1 MKKLLLILLI
11 SLNAC
16 NPVTTSGTDQPAKN
30 GVSPSPSNPN
40 AVNQDSINGQTYIS
54 VNPSNVK
61 SVAFESNQKTID
73 INQGNVIL
81 GGAIVTYESGPTDN
95 FATYSSSDDST
106 LQVVDKLTGS
116 FIPLKAGVVKVIA
129 ASTKDPNIKAELTV
143 TITDDMA
150 VSPSPTPIAT
160 DDMMINS

>member
-1 MKKLLLILLI
+1 MKKFLLLLLI

-16 NPVTTSGTDQPAKN
+16 NPVTTSGVDKPAIN
-30 GVSPSPSNPN
+30 GVSPSPSNQST
-40 AVNQDSINGQTYIS
+40 VNPDSVNGQTYIS

-61 SVAFESNQKTID
+61 GVAFEPNQKTIE

-116 FIPLKAGVVKVIA
+116 FIPLKTGVVKVIA
-129 ASTKDPNIKAELTV
+129 TSAKDPNIKGELTI
-143 TITDDMA
+143 TITDDIL
-150 VSPSPTPIAT
+150 VSPTPVVE
-160 DDMMINS
+160 

>member
-1 MKKLLLILLI
+1 MKKLLLLLFI

-16 NPVTTSGTDQPAKN
+16 NPVTTSGVDQPAIN
-30 GVSPSPSNPN
+30 GVSPSPSNQN
-40 AVNQDSINGQTYIS
+40 AVNQDSVNGQTYIS

-61 SVAFESNQKTID
+61 SVAFEPNQKTID

-129 ASTKDPNIKAELTV
+129 ASTKDPNMKAELTV

-150 VSPSPTPIAT
+150 VSQSPTPVAEENL
-160 DDMMINS
+160 MLSN